1 MNGIA
6 ADEIYGVLQPFFNK
20 LEARDALS
28 EEEKRALVAAARQ
41 ELTFGAGD
49 DLAREGD
56 RPHRSMLLVAGF
68 AIRYRIVAQGERQIV
83 AIHVPGDFIDLQS
96 FLLKEMDHS
105 LAALTH
111 ARVYTYPHENLAGL
125 TENYPHLTRLL
136 WLHTLLD
143 AAIQREWIVGLG
155 RLSAASRTAHLV
167 CEIFVRLQTNG
178 LAAGSKISLPMTQ
191 ATLADALGLSTVHV
205 NRVIQELRQR
215 NLVSWEG
222 TQIEVLDWD
231 GLRRT
236 GEFDDRYLH
245 LVREPR

>member
-1 MNGIA
+1 MNGTA
-6 ADEIYGVLQPFFNK
+6 ADELYGVLQPFFNK

-41 ELTFGAGD
+41 ELKFSGGD
-49 DLAREGD
+49 DIVREGE
-56 RPHRSMLLVAGF
+56 RPQRSMLLVSGF
-68 AIRYRIVAQGERQIV
+68 AIRYRVVAQGQRQIL
-83 AIHVPGDFIDLQS
+83 AIHIPGDFIDLQS

-105 LAALTH
+105 LAAVNGV
-111 ARVYTYPHENLAGL
+111 RIYTYPHENLARL
-125 TENYPHLTRLL
+125 TESYSHLTRLL

-143 AAIQREWIVGLG
+143 AASQREWIVGLG
-155 RLSAASRTAHLV
+155 RLSAVSRTAHLI
-167 CEIFVRLQTNG
+167 CEMYVRLKTNG
-178 LAAGSKISLPMTQ
+178 LADALTFSFPMTQ
-191 ATLADALGLSTVHV
+191 AALADALGLSTVHV
-205 NRVIQELRQR
+205 NRVLQELRQR

-231 GLRRT
+231 GLRHL